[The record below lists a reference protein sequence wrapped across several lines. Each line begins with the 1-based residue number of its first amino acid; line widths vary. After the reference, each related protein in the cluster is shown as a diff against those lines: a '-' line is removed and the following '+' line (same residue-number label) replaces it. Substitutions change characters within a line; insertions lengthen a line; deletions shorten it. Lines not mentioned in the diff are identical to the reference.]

1 MSSKCK
7 HCMLFSTTPK
17 GKKSKKQGGDWG
29 TPTSTQYQEY
39 SFETVM
45 MSVYP
50 LSVSIKGKFGHLE
63 LRAPMK
69 KRDACTRKKEQGR
82 QNTDNGC
89 IQC

>member
-1 MSSKCK
+1 M
-7 HCMLFSTTPK
+7 HAFFYY
-17 GKKSKKQGGDWG
+17 
-29 TPTSTQYQEY
+29 TQRKIVRNRVGQTYKYRQEY

-69 KRDACTRKKEQGR
+69 KRDAYTRKKSRGVKIQTMAVFNA
-82 QNTDNGC
+82 NTKIC
-89 IQC
+89 Q